1 MDTLFTSDEQTALQT
16 LNTLNLQMVSYIPA
30 HWDTD
35 HKEMD
40 DVDFGG

>member
-1 MDTLFTSDEQTALQT
+1 MDTLFTSDEQTAVQT
-16 LNTLNLQMVSYIPA
+16 LNTLNFHISA